1 MIEDDIVFGITPSG
15 GKTLEYEQKL
25 LALLVK
31 ADEVSFNSER
41 VVDEEWQ
48 PPYGPDDFYLKPG
61 REIYYVKFDNGI
73 AYFLDKHQMMRM
85 LNRYIELTGDE
96 KNGYR

>member
-1 MIEDDIVFGITPSG
+1 MIEDNIVFGIAPRA

-41 VVDEEWQ
+41 EAHKEWW
-48 PPYGPDDFYLKPG
+48 PPYCPSDFQYKPG
-61 REIYYVKFDNGI
+61 REIYYVTFDNGI

-85 LNRYIELTGDE
+85 LNRYIELTGDK